1 MSMGGL
7 GESGQEFAERGESV
21 FFGFGGGFF
30 DESNEV
36 RGDRGIVGVQRRE
49 GSRDVLLE
57 DAFNTA
63 LEREDAG
70 EHFEGGDAEGVDIS
84 AVIDGLPHDLFG
96 SHIRGR
102 TFGLLR
108 ALFFFVFGGLDGET
122 KVADFD
128 VALVVH
134 QQVGGFD
141 IAVDDAVFV
150 GVMESGSGLIENT
163 SYGVTR
169 KSCMFFKERVEI
181 ATLDHLHDQEDGGV
195 GFFDVVE
202 SDDMGVLELGEDQSF
217 AEETLAEGLVV
228 REFVGEH
235 FESDG
240 LSGVLVLC
248 GVDKGGGSCTDLAE
262 DVDLSDVGNG
272 LAAAETLPEDRG

>member
-1 MSMGGL
+1 MTCCWKMRSILPWKGRTPVSILKAVMPR
-7 GESGQEFAERGESV
+7 AV
-21 FFGFGGGFF
+21 
-30 DESNEV
+30 
-36 RGDRGIVGVQRRE
+36 
-49 GSRDVLLE
+49 
-57 DAFNTA
+57 
-63 LEREDAG
+63 
-70 EHFEGGDAEGVDIS
+70 HFS

-141 IAVDDAVFV
+141 VAVDDAVLL
-150 GVMESGSGLIENT
+150 GVMESGSGLIDVVRRHKKIVYVFQGEN
-163 SYGVTR
+163 
-169 KSCMFFKERVEI
+169 EI
-181 ATLDHLHDQEDGGV
+181 ATLDHLHDQEDGSV

-217 AEETLAEGLVV
+217 AEETLAKGLVV

-262 DVDLSDVGNG
+262 NVDLSDVGNG
-272 LAAAETLPEDRG
+272 LAAADTLPKDRG